1 LRFKLISLSFL
12 LSVQAVAETLLV
24 TEGAGLPI
32 AIVRPSIVAAAWKE
46 PLPGKRPVAAARK
59 DLCQVVDSIVAAAWK
74 EPFPGRRPSNMAAAW
89 KDLHIAM

>member
-1 LRFKLISLSFL
+1 LRSKLISLSFL
-12 LSVQAVAETLLV
+12 LNVQAVAETLLV

-46 PLPGKRPVAAARK
+46 PLPGKRPVAAAQK

-74 EPFPGRRPSNMAAAW
+74 EPFPGRPSNMAAAW
-89 KDLHIAM
+89 KDLHIAR